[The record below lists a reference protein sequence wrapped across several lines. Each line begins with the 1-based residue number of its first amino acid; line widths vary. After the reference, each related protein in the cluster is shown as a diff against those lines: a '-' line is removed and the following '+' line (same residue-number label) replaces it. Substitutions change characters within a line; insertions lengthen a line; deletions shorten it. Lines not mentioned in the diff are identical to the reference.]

1 MKRKKERRPF
11 STTRLKNQIL
21 NVVKNPFN
29 MIVLVS
35 LIVLFCL
42 IVIPLLTMVK
52 STFTLAQSELRR
64 NPGASVGDFT
74 LYYWKYMISADS
86 TEGMIRGRVM

>member
-1 MKRKKERRPF
+1 MTK
-11 STTRLKNQIL
+11 TRLKNLIL

-35 LIVLFCL
+35 LVVLFCL

-52 STFTLAQSELRR
+52 ETFTLAQS
-64 NPGASVGDFT
+64 
-74 LYYWKYMISADS
+74 
-86 TEGMIRGRVM
+86 

>member
-1 MKRKKERRPF
+1 MSKNALPKKPL
-11 STTRLKNQIL
+11 TKKRLKNLIL

-42 IVIPLLTMVK
+42 IVIPLLTMIK

-64 NPGASVGDFT
+64 VDGKVGDFT
-74 LYYWKYMISADS
+74 LYYWKYMLASKLSKA
-86 TEGMIRGRVM
+86 VLW